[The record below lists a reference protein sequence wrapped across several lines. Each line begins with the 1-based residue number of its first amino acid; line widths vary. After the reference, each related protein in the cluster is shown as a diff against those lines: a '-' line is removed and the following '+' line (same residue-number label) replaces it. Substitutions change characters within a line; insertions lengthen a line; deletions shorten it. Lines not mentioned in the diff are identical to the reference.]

1 MARSSLIVIW
11 QEQISPVFVL
21 IISIGFSLP
30 DFSEEF
36 LFATDPDPTGLQV
49 DYVKGAGKLAA
60 VILDNYSQI
69 HAENHAHALL
79 AIKPHEAR
87 VKLQDSVTKILNQ
100 QRENLS
106 VDKQSTL
113 GRSQSTRGRKRELLD
128 RTPGCALLA
137 KSTELG
143 VIHEWV
149 LIPVQTCV
157 RCVTHG
163 VSLLHFSLGTLP
175 PHGISS
181 ESLCSVV
188 MRV

>member
-60 VILDNYSQI
+60 VILENYSQI

-87 VKLQDSVTKILNQ
+87 VKLQDSVAKILNQ
-100 QRENLS
+100 QRESLS

-149 LIPVQTCV
+149 LIPVQMCV

-163 VSLLHFSLGTLP
+163 VSLLHFSLGPPCMELAVRPCAALP
-175 PHGISS
+175 
-181 ESLCSVV
+181 
-188 MRV
+188 

>member
-1 MARSSLIVIW
+1 MLKLDCYLARANLSG
-11 QEQISPVFVL
+11 FFL

-30 DFSEEF
+30 DFREEF

-49 DYVKGAGKLAA
+49 DCVKGAGKLAA
-60 VILDNYSQI
+60 VILENYSQI

-100 QRENLS
+100 QRESLS

-113 GRSQSTRGRKRELLD
+113 GRSQSTRGRKRGLLD
-128 RTPGCALLA
+128 RTPACALLA
-137 KSTELG
+137 KSIELG

-149 LIPVQTCV
+149 LIPAQMCV
-157 RCVTHG
+157 RCGTYG
-163 VSLLHFSLGTLP
+163 VSPLHSSLGPPCMELAVSPFAALP
-175 PHGISS
+175 
-181 ESLCSVV
+181 
-188 MRV
+188 

>member
-60 VILDNYSQI
+60 VILENYSQI
-69 HAENHAHALL
+69 HAENHAQALL

-87 VKLQDSVTKILNQ
+87 VKLQDSVAKILNQ
-100 QRENLS
+100 QRESLS

-149 LIPVQTCV
+149 LIPIQTCV

-163 VSLLHFSLGTLP
+163 VSLLHFSLGPPCMELAVSPCAALP
-175 PHGISS
+175 
-181 ESLCSVV
+181 
-188 MRV
+188 

>member
-60 VILDNYSQI
+60 VILENYSQI

-100 QRENLS
+100 QRESLS

-137 KSTELG
+137 KSTGLG

-163 VSLLHFSLGTLP
+163 VSLLHFSLGPPCMELAVSPCAALP
-175 PHGISS
+175 
-181 ESLCSVV
+181 
-188 MRV
+188 